1 MATKNIDARF
11 RVKKDT
17 AANWEQHNP
26 VLLDGEQIFVITA
39 AGETRVK
46 VGDGTKTYTQL
57 PFTDEP
63 LRTLIGNK
71 VNSSDISII
80 TNTEIDEI
88 CGAEIYG
95 ANEEV
100 TY

>member
-17 AANWEQHNP
+17 AANWEKHNP
-26 VLLDGEQIFVITA
+26 ILLDGEQIFVITA

-46 VGDGTKTYTQL
+46 IGDGIKTYTQL

-63 LRTLIGNK
+63 LRTLISNK
-71 VNSSDISII
+71 VNKDDITYI
-80 TNTEIDEI
+80 TIDEINEI

-95 ANEEV
+95 ANEV